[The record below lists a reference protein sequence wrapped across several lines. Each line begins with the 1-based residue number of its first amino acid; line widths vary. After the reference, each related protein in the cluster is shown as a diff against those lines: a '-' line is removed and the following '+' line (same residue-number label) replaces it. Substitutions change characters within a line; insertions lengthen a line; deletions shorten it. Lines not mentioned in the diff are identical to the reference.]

1 MCFRKNPFCQKQCD
15 RHPAI
20 MHIFDRKNSNSV
32 KTELYYGSKKSIE
45 CPFFPIFLGK
55 IASLMSIFYQ
65 ENTILEKTHC
75 SQVHILSKNVQSLK
89 NTVVRCYFFKIF
101 RKKFL
106 LSSSYLVKKTS
117 ILSKLNYIMGLRS
130 QYEPPTLI
138 PIFGQKASI
147 LSNYTILWGKTVNK
161 MPFFSIFMKKYCSHA
176 HIL

>member
-1 MCFRKNPFCQKQCD
+1 MCFRKNV
-15 RHPAI
+15 HSV
-20 MHIFDRKNSNSV
+20 KNSVIDTLLSCTYLIV
-32 KTELYYGSKKSIE
+32 KTPILSKLNYIMDQKS
-45 CPFFPIFLGK
+45 PFFPIFLGK

-65 ENTILEKTHC
+65 ENTVLEKTHC

-130 QYEPPTLI
+130 QYEPPAVI

>member
-1 MCFRKNPFCQKQCD
+1 MPIFCEENVQ
-15 RHPAI
+15 
-20 MHIFDRKNSNSV
+20 SV
-32 KTELYYGSKKSIE
+32 K
-45 CPFFPIFLGK
+45 
-55 IASLMSIFYQ
+55 
-65 ENTILEKTHC
+65 NTMLS
-75 SQVHILSKNVQSLK
+75 SQYIIKKNVQSLK

-117 ILSKLNYIMGLRS
+117 ILSKLNYITGLRS
-130 QYEPPTLI
+130 QYEPPAVI

-147 LSNYTILWGKTVNK
+147 LSNYTILWGKTVKK